1 MPPAGRQ
8 VRRVPFRG
16 LHPGQRGPR
25 QRDRG
30 IQERHAEDRPAQARM
45 TGAGMKAMRLLS
57 RLFGKQRPSARS
69 SEMEDK
75 LDTPQEKTPPVPA
88 ELPLLPLK
96 DTVVYPLTV
105 YPLVIGKE
113 KSIKLINE
121 VTVGDKILALT
132 AQRKVEIEV
141 SELKDINVVG
151 TMARILQ
158 MVKVPDGT
166 LRVLVQGIERISI
179 AEFVQTEPYIRAKV
193 KALPDTTE
201 KSVELE
207 ALMRGVS
214 EVFQKM
220 VSLTPNM
227 PEELSAAALNIED
240 PRQLAY
246 LVATNVRLD
255 LAQRQEILEI
265 DPVPEKMK
273 KLMVH
278 LNREIEVLELG
289 RKIQGQARDQMQK
302 AEREYILRQQ
312 LSAIRKELGEEAEDG
327 SEVKSL
333 RDKIEEAK
341 LPPEA
346 EKEAKRELSRMEKL
360 NQTSPEYSVIRTYLE
375 WMTGLPWNTLSSTP
389 IDINKAKETLDEDHY
404 DLEKVK
410 NRILEY
416 LSVKKLGEERGAQEG
431 IKVREPILCFAGP
444 PGVGKTSLG
453 QSVARA
459 LDRKFMRLSL
469 GGLHDEAEIRG
480 HRRTYIGAMPG
491 RLIQVLKRVETRDPV
506 IMLDEVDKIGADW
519 RGDPSSALL
528 EVLDPEQNKDF
539 RDNYLDVPFD
549 LSKVMFITT
558 ANQLETIPA
567 PLLDRM
573 EVLQLPGYTE
583 HEKLNIAKKYLVPKE
598 VKANALRAEEIV
610 IDDDAIRGIIKDYTR
625 EAGVRNLEREIAHVC
640 RKAAKS
646 IAEGKPAPITVAEK
660 DLHDFLGKP
669 RFFDETSVMIDR
681 PGVVT
686 GLAWTPTGGDI
697 LFVEATRMPGNKQ
710 LTLTGQLGDVMKESA
725 QAALSYVRS
734 QAETFGINKDFF
746 EKTDIHIH
754 VPAGAIPK
762 DGPSAGVTMTT
773 AIVSMLTGKLAKH
786 DLAMTGEI
794 TLRGKV
800 MPIGGVKEKVL
811 AAKRAGIK
819 TVILPEKNKNDLE
832 DVPADLR
839 KEMYFIFV
847 DTIDQVIKNA
857 LKENHDAGA

>member
-1 MPPAGRQ
+1 
-8 VRRVPFRG
+8 
-16 LHPGQRGPR
+16 
-25 QRDRG
+25 
-30 IQERHAEDRPAQARM
+30 
-45 TGAGMKAMRLLS
+45 
-57 RLFGKQRPSARS
+57 
-69 SEMEDK
+69 METVEV
-75 LDTPQEKTPPVPA
+75 DTNTEKIPPVPA

-113 KSIKLINE
+113 KSVKLIND
-121 VTVGDKILALT
+121 VTMGDKILGLT
-132 AQRKVEIEV
+132 AQKKVDIEV
-141 SELKDINVVG
+141 SGLKDIYSIG

-158 MVKVPDGT
+158 MVKIPDGT

-179 AEFVQTEPYIRAKV
+179 SEFSQTEPYIRAKV
-193 KALPDTTE
+193 RALPDNVE
-201 KSVELE
+201 KTVELE

-227 PEELSAAALNIED
+227 PEELSSAALNVED

-246 LVATNVRLD
+246 LVATNIRLD
-255 LAQRQEILEI
+255 LAQRQEILENVSVH
-265 DPVPEKMK
+265 D
-273 KLMVH
+273 KLAKIMQY
-278 LNREIEVLELG
+278 LNREVEVLELG

-302 AEREYILRQQ
+302 AEREYLLRQQ
-312 LSAIRKELGEEAEDG
+312 LSAIRKELGEETDEG
-327 SEVKSL
+327 SEIKNL
-333 RDKIEEAK
+333 REKIEQAK
-341 LPPEA
+341 LPAEA
-346 EKEAKRELSRMEKL
+346 EKEAKRELGRMEKL
-360 NQTSPEYSVIRTYLE
+360 SAASPEYSVIRTYLE
-375 WMTGLPWNTLSSTP
+375 WMTILPWNKTTATQ
-389 IDINKAKETLDEDHY
+389 IDIAKAKVTLDEDHY

-416 LSVKKLGEERGAQEG
+416 LSVKKLGEERGSQEG
-431 IKVREPILCFAGP
+431 IKTREPILCFVGP

-453 QSVARA
+453 QSIARA
-459 LDRKFMRLSL
+459 LGRKFMRQSL

-480 HRRTYIGAMPG
+480 HRRTYIGALPG
-491 RLIQVLKRVETRDPV
+491 RIIQALKRVETRDPV

-558 ANQLETIPA
+558 ANQLETIPP

-583 HEKLNIAKKYLVPKE
+583 HEKLKIAQKYLIPKE
-598 VKANALRAEEIV
+598 IRANALKPEEIV
-610 IDDDAIRGIIKDYTR
+610 IEEDALRGIIKEYTR
-625 EAGVRNLEREIAHVC
+625 EAGVRNLEREIANVC
-640 RKAAKS
+640 RKVAKY
-646 IAEGKPAPITVAEK
+646 IAEGKPSPMTVRAG
-660 DLHDFLGKP
+660 DLHEYLGNP
-669 RFFDETSVMIDR
+669 RFFAETAIMIDR

-697 LFVEATRMPGNKQ
+697 LFVEATKMPGNKQ

-734 QAETFGINKDFF
+734 QAEALGINKDFF

-754 VPAGAIPK
+754 EPAGAIPK
-762 DGPSAGVTMTT
+762 DRPSAGVTMTT

-786 DLAMTGEI
+786 DVAMTGEI

-832 DVPADLR
+832 DVPEDLR
-839 KEMYFIFV
+839 KEMNFIFV
-847 DTIDQVIKNA
+847 DTIDEVIKNA
-857 LKENHDAGA
+857 LKENSNAGA

>member
-1 MPPAGRQ
+1 MEIKEPDQ
-8 VRRVPFRG
+8 
-16 LHPGQRGPR
+16 
-25 QRDRG
+25 
-30 IQERHAEDRPAQARM
+30 I
-45 TGAGMKAMRLLS
+45 KA
-57 RLFGKQRPSARS
+57 
-69 SEMEDK
+69 
-75 LDTPQEKTPPVPA
+75 TPIPDV
-88 ELPLLPLK
+88 LPLLPLK
-96 DTVVYPLTV
+96 DTIVYPLTV

-113 KSIKLINE
+113 KSIKLIND
-121 VTVGDKILALT
+121 VTVGDKILGLT
-132 AQRKVEIEV
+132 AQKKVDIEV
-141 SELKDINVVG
+141 TGMTDIYTIG

-179 AEFVQTEPYIRAKV
+179 VDLSQTAPYLRARI
-193 KALPDTTE
+193 KALPDMIE
-201 KSVELE
+201 KTVELE

-214 EVFQKM
+214 EIFQKM

-227 PEELSAAALNIED
+227 PEELSGAALNIED

-246 LVATNVRLD
+246 LIATNIRLE
-255 LAQRQEILEI
+255 LPQRQEILETESGH
-265 DPVPEKMK
+265 EKFV
-273 KLMVH
+273 KLMQY
-278 LNREIEVLELG
+278 LTREVEVLELG
-289 RKIQGQARDQMQK
+289 RKIQGQAKDQMQK
-302 AEREYILRQQ
+302 AEREYVLRQQ
-312 LSAIRKELGEEAEDG
+312 LSAIRKELGEESDDG
-327 SEVKSL
+327 SEMKNL
-333 RDKIEEAK
+333 REKIEQAK

-346 EKEAKRELSRMEKL
+346 EKETGRELGRMEKL
-360 NQTSPEYSVIRTYLE
+360 SPASPEYSVIRTYLE
-375 WMTGLPWNTLSSTP
+375 WMTSLPWNKTSATA
-389 IDINKAKETLDEDHY
+389 IDITRARITLDEDHY
-404 DLEKVK
+404 DLDKVK

-416 LSVKKLGEERGAQEG
+416 LSVKKLGEDRSADES
-431 IKVREPILCFAGP
+431 IKTREPILCFVGP

-453 QSVARA
+453 QSIARA
-459 LDRKFMRLSL
+459 LGRKFMRQSF

-491 RLIQVLKRVETRDPV
+491 RIIQALKRVETRDPV
-506 IMLDEVDKIGADW
+506 IMLDEVDKIGSDW

-558 ANQLETIPA
+558 ANQLETIPP

-573 EVLQLPGYTE
+573 EVLPLPGYTE
-583 HEKLNIAKKYLVPKE
+583 HEKMIIAQKYLIPKE
-598 VKANALRAEEIV
+598 VQANALRIDEIL
-610 IDDDAIRGIIKDYTR
+610 IPDDTLRGIIKDYTR
-625 EAGVRNLEREIAHVC
+625 EAGVRNLEREIANLC
-640 RKAAKS
+640 RKVAMAV
-646 IAEGKPAPITVAEK
+646 AEKKPTPITVKAEELY
-660 DLHDFLGKP
+660 DYLGKP
-669 RFFDETSVMIDR
+669 KFFAETAVMIDR

-697 LFVEATRMPGNKQ
+697 LFVEASQMPGNKQ

-734 QAETFGINKDFF
+734 QAESFGINKDFF
-746 EKTDIHIH
+746 EKSDIHIH

-773 AIVSMLTGKLAKH
+773 AIVSMLTGRLVKH

-819 TVILPEKNKNDLE
+819 TVILPRQNKNDID
-832 DVPADLR
+832 DVAEDLR
-839 KEMYFIFV
+839 KEMEFIFV
-847 DTIDQVIKNA
+847 DTIDEVIRNA
-857 LKENHDAGA
+857 LKEKV

>member
-1 MPPAGRQ
+1 MENKEP
-8 VRRVPFRG
+8 
-16 LHPGQRGPR
+16 
-25 QRDRG
+25 
-30 IQERHAEDRPAQARM
+30 EKE
-45 TGAGMKAMRLLS
+45 KA
-57 RLFGKQRPSARS
+57 
-69 SEMEDK
+69 
-75 LDTPQEKTPPVPA
+75 PPVPN

-113 KSIKLINE
+113 KSIKLIND
-121 VTVGDKILALT
+121 VTVGDKILGLT
-132 AQRKVEIEV
+132 AQKKVDIEV
-141 SELKDINVVG
+141 TGITDIYTVG

-166 LRVLVQGIERISI
+166 LRLLVQGIERISI
-179 AEFVQTEPYIRAKV
+179 VDLSQNEPYLKARV
-193 KALPDTTE
+193 KALPDRIE
-201 KSVELE
+201 KSVQLD
-207 ALMRGVS
+207 ALMRGLS
-214 EVFQKM
+214 ELFQKM

-240 PRQLAY
+240 PLQLAY
-246 LVATNVRLD
+246 LIATNIRLD
-255 LAQRQEILEI
+255 LVQRQEILET
-265 DPVPEKMK
+265 DVVYDKLN
-273 KLMVH
+273 KLMQF
-278 LNREIEVLELG
+278 LNREVEVLELG
-289 RKIQGQARDQMQK
+289 RKIQGQAKDQMQK
-302 AEREYILRQQ
+302 AEREYLLRQQ
-312 LSAIRKELGEEAEDG
+312 LSAIRKELGEESDDGAEI
-327 SEVKSL
+327 KIL
-333 RDKIEEAK
+333 REKIEQAK
-341 LPPEA
+341 MPPEA
-346 EKEAKRELSRMEKL
+346 EKEVKRELSRMEKL
-360 NQTSPEYSVIRTYLE
+360 SGSSPEYSVIRTYLE
-375 WMTGLPWNTLSSTP
+375 WMTNLPWNKTSATA
-389 IDINKAKETLDEDHY
+389 IDIAKAKATLDEDHY
-404 DLEKVK
+404 GLEKVK

-416 LSVKKLGEERGAQEG
+416 LSVKKLGEERGAEEG
-431 IKVREPILCFAGP
+431 IKTREPILCFVGP

-453 QSVARA
+453 QSIARA
-459 LDRKFMRLSL
+459 LGRKFMRQSF

-491 RLIQVLKRVETRDPV
+491 RIIQALKRVETRDPV
-506 IMLDEVDKIGADW
+506 IMLDEVDKIGSDW

-558 ANQLETIPA
+558 ANQLETIPP

-583 HEKLNIAKKYLVPKE
+583 HEKLNIAQKYLIPKE
-598 VKANALRAEEIV
+598 IKANALRSEEIV
-610 IDDDAIRGIIKDYTR
+610 IQEDTLRAIIKDYTR
-625 EAGVRNLEREIAHVC
+625 EAGVRNLEREIANVC
-640 RKAAKS
+640 RKVAKAV
-646 IAEGKPAPITVAEK
+646 AEGKPTPLTVTAEE
-660 DLHDFLGKP
+660 LHDYLGRPK
-669 RFFDETSVMIDR
+669 FFAETSIMIDR

-697 LFVEATRMPGNKQ
+697 LFVEATQMPGNKQ

-734 QAETFGINKDFF
+734 QAESFGINKDFF

-773 AIVSMLTGKLAKH
+773 AIVSMLTGKLVKH

-832 DVPADLR
+832 DVPEDLR
-839 KEMYFIFV
+839 KEMKFIFA

-857 LKENHDAGA
+857 LRD

>member
-1 MPPAGRQ
+1 MKIHDILAKFIKKEGRSKSMETS
-8 VRRVPFRG
+8 
-16 LHPGQRGPR
+16 
-25 QRDRG
+25 
-30 IQERHAEDRPAQARM
+30 QENS
-45 TGAGMKAMRLLS
+45 L
-57 RLFGKQRPSARS
+57 
-69 SEMEDK
+69 
-75 LDTPQEKTPPVPA
+75 EKTPSVPA

-113 KSIKLINE
+113 KSIKLIND
-121 VTVGDKILALT
+121 VTVGDKILGLT
-132 AQRKVEIEV
+132 AQKKVDIEV
-141 SELKDINVVG
+141 AGLTDIYTTG

-158 MVKVPDGT
+158 MIKVPDGT
-166 LRVLVQGIERISI
+166 LRVLVQGIERITI
-179 AEFVQTEPYIRAKV
+179 TEFTQTEPYIKASV
-193 KALPDTTE
+193 KPLPD
-201 KSVELE
+201 KSQPSVELE
-207 ALMRGVS
+207 ALMRGAQ
-214 EVFQKM
+214 ELFQKL
-220 VSLTPNM
+220 VTLTPNM
-227 PEELSAAALNIED
+227 PEELSSAAINIED

-246 LVATNVRLD
+246 LVATNIRLD
-255 LAQRQEILEI
+255 LPQREEILETDLVI
-265 DPVPEKMK
+265 DKLT
-273 KLMVH
+273 KLMQY
-278 LNREIEVLELG
+278 LNREVEVLELG

-302 AEREYILRQQ
+302 AEREYLLRQQ
-312 LSAIRKELGEEAEDG
+312 LSAIRKELGEETDEG
-327 SEVKSL
+327 SEIKNL
-333 RDKIEEAK
+333 REKIEEAK

-346 EKEAKRELSRMEKL
+346 EKEAKRELGRMEKL
-360 NQTSPEYSVIRTYLE
+360 SGSSPEYSVIRTYLE
-375 WMTGLPWNTLSSTP
+375 WMTSLPWNKTTATA
-389 IDINKAKETLDEDHY
+389 IDIAKAKATLDEDHY

-416 LSVKKLGEERGAQEG
+416 LSVKKLGEERGQQEG
-431 IKVREPILCFAGP
+431 IKTREPILCFVGP

-453 QSVARA
+453 QSIARA
-459 LDRKFMRLSL
+459 LGRKFMRQSL

-491 RLIQVLKRVETRDPV
+491 RIIQALKRVETRDPV

-558 ANQLETIPA
+558 ANQLETIPP

-573 EVLQLPGYTE
+573 EVLHLPGYTE
-583 HEKLNIAKKYLVPKE
+583 HEKLRIAQKYLIPKE
-598 VKANALRAEEIV
+598 IKANALKPEEIV
-610 IDDDAIRGIIKDYTR
+610 IEEDALRGIIKEYTR
-625 EAGVRNLEREIAHVC
+625 EAGVRNLEREIANVC
-640 RKAAKS
+640 RKVAKA
-646 IAEGKPAPITVAEK
+646 IAEGKPTPITVKAG
-660 DLHDFLGKP
+660 DLHDYLGNPK
-669 RFFDETSVMIDR
+669 FFAETAIMIDR

-697 LFVEATRMPGNKQ
+697 LFVEATQMPGNKQ

-734 QAETFGINKDFF
+734 QAEAFGINKDFF

-773 AIVSMLTGKLAKH
+773 ALVSMLTGKPAKH
-786 DLAMTGEI
+786 DVAMTGEI

-819 TVILPEKNKNDLE
+819 TVILPEKNKNDLD
-832 DVPADLR
+832 DVPEDLR
-839 KEMYFIFV
+839 KEMQFIFV
-847 DTIDQVIKNA
+847 DTIDEVIKNA
-857 LKENHDAGA
+857 LDSKGK

>member
-1 MPPAGRQ
+1 
-8 VRRVPFRG
+8 
-16 LHPGQRGPR
+16 
-25 QRDRG
+25 
-30 IQERHAEDRPAQARM
+30 
-45 TGAGMKAMRLLS
+45 
-57 RLFGKQRPSARS
+57 
-69 SEMEDK
+69 MEIVEPEK
-75 LDTPQEKTPPVPA
+75 EKTTPVPD

-96 DTVVYPLTV
+96 DTIVYPLTV

-113 KSIKLINE
+113 KSIRLINE
-121 VTVGDKILALT
+121 VTAGDKILALT
-132 AQRKVEIEV
+132 AQKKVDIEV
-141 SELKDINVVG
+141 AGIADIYSVG

-179 AEFVQTEPYIRAKV
+179 AELSQTEPYFKARI
-193 KALPDTTE
+193 KALQEKAE

-227 PEELSAAALNIED
+227 PEELSGAVLNIED

-246 LVATNVRLD
+246 LIATNIRLE
-255 LAQRQEILEI
+255 LVQRQEILEI
-265 DPVPEKMK
+265 ESVQDKLT
-273 KLMVH
+273 KLMQY
-278 LNREIEVLELG
+278 LNREVEVLELG
-289 RKIQGQARDQMQK
+289 RKIQGQAKDQMQK
-302 AEREYILRQQ
+302 AEREYLLRQQ
-312 LSAIRKELGEEAEDG
+312 LAAIRKELGEEGDDGAEM
-327 SEVKSL
+327 KNL
-333 RDKIEEAK
+333 REKIEQAK

-346 EKEAKRELSRMEKL
+346 DKEAKRELGRMEKL
-360 NQTSPEYSVIRTYLE
+360 SPASPEYSVIRTYLE
-375 WMTGLPWNTLSSTP
+375 WMTSLPWNKTSATA
-389 IDINKAKETLDEDHY
+389 IDIAKAKVTLDEDHY
-404 DLEKVK
+404 DLEKIK

-416 LSVKKLGEERGAQEG
+416 LSVKKLGEERSADEG
-431 IKVREPILCFAGP
+431 IRTREPILCLVGP

-453 QSVARA
+453 QSIARA
-459 LDRKFMRLSL
+459 LGRKFMRQSL
-469 GGLHDEAEIRG
+469 GGLHDESEIRG

-491 RLIQVLKRVETRDPV
+491 RIIQALKRVETRDPV
-506 IMLDEVDKIGADW
+506 IMLDEVDKIGSDW

-558 ANQLETIPA
+558 ANQLETIPP

-583 HEKLNIAKKYLVPKE
+583 HEKMNIAQKYLIPKE
-598 VKANALRAEEIV
+598 IKANALRPEEIE
-610 IDDDAIRGIIKDYTR
+610 IQDIALRAIIKDYTR
-625 EAGVRNLEREIAHVC
+625 EAGVRNLEREIANVC
-640 RKAAKS
+640 RKVAK
-646 IAEGKPAPITVAEK
+646 AVAEK
-660 DLHDFLGKP
+660 KPTPVTIKAEELHDYLGRPK
-669 RFFDETSVMIDR
+669 FFAETSIMIDR

-686 GLAWTPTGGDI
+686 GLAWTPSGGDI
-697 LFVEATRMPGNKQ
+697 LFVEASRMPGSKQ

-734 QAETFGINKDFF
+734 QAESFGINKDFF
-746 EKTDIHIH
+746 EKSDIHIH

-773 AIVSMLTGKLAKH
+773 AIVSMLTGRLVKN

-819 TVILPEKNKNDLE
+819 TVILPQQNKHDIE
-832 DVPADLR
+832 DVPEDLR
-839 KEMYFIFV
+839 KEMEFIFV
-847 DTIDQVIKNA
+847 DTIDQVIENA
-857 LKENHDAGA
+857 LKEKK

>member
-1 MPPAGRQ
+1 MN
-8 VRRVPFRG
+8 
-16 LHPGQRGPR
+16 
-25 QRDRG
+25 
-30 IQERHAEDRPAQARM
+30 
-45 TGAGMKAMRLLS
+45 
-57 RLFGKQRPSARS
+57 LFGKKTRS
-69 SEMEDK
+69 KPMEIIE
-75 LDTPQEKTPPVPA
+75 PEKEKNTPVPD

-96 DTVVYPLTV
+96 DTIVYPLTV

-121 VTVGDKILALT
+121 VTVGDKILGLT
-132 AQRKVEIEV
+132 AQKKVEVEV
-141 SELKDINVVG
+141 SGIADIYSVG

-179 AEFVQTEPYIRAKV
+179 TELSQTEPYL
-193 KALPDTTE
+193 KARIKAFPDKAE

-227 PEELSAAALNIED
+227 PEELSGAVLNIED

-246 LVATNVRLD
+246 LIATNIRLE
-255 LAQRQEILEI
+255 LSQRQEILESESVR
-265 DPVPEKMK
+265 DKLT
-273 KLMVH
+273 KLMQH
-278 LNREIEVLELG
+278 LNREVEVLELG
-289 RKIQGQARDQMQK
+289 RKIQGQAKDQMQK
-302 AEREYILRQQ
+302 AEREYLLRQQ
-312 LSAIRKELGEEAEDG
+312 LSAIRKELGEEGDDGAEM
-327 SEVKSL
+327 KNL
-333 RDKIEEAK
+333 RDKIEQAK

-346 EKEAKRELSRMEKL
+346 EKEAKRELGRMEKISSA
-360 NQTSPEYSVIRTYLE
+360 SPEYSVIRTYLE
-375 WMTGLPWNTLSSTP
+375 WMTSLPWNKTSATA
-389 IDINKAKETLDEDHY
+389 IDIARAKVTLDEDHY

-416 LSVKKLGEERGAQEG
+416 LSVKKLGEERSADEG
-431 IKVREPILCFAGP
+431 IKTREPILCFVGP

-453 QSVARA
+453 QSIARA
-459 LDRKFMRLSL
+459 LGRKFMRQSF

-491 RLIQVLKRVETRDPV
+491 RIIQALKRVETRDPV
-506 IMLDEVDKIGADW
+506 IMLDEVDKIGSDW

-558 ANQLETIPA
+558 ANQLETIPP

-583 HEKLNIAKKYLVPKE
+583 HEKLNIAQKYLIPKE
-598 VKANALRAEEIV
+598 IKANALKSEEIV
-610 IDDDAIRGIIKDYTR
+610 IPEDALRGIIKDYTR
-625 EAGVRNLEREIAHVC
+625 EAGVRNLEREIANVC
-640 RKAAKS
+640 RKVAKAV
-646 IAEGKPAPITVAEK
+646 AEGKSTPITVNAGDLNEYLGRPKFFAE
-660 DLHDFLGKP
+660 
-669 RFFDETSVMIDR
+669 TAVMIDR

-697 LFVEATRMPGNKQ
+697 LFVEASQMPGNKQ

-734 QAETFGINKDFF
+734 QAESFGIKKDFF
-746 EKTDIHIH
+746 EKSDIHIH

-773 AIVSMLTGKLAKH
+773 AIVSMLTGRLVKH

-819 TVILPEKNKNDLE
+819 TVILPLQNKHDIE
-832 DVPADLR
+832 DVPEELR
-839 KEMYFIFV
+839 KEMEFIFV
-847 DTIDQVIKNA
+847 DTIDQVIQNA
-857 LKENHDAGA
+857 LKGENPKAEAPKAG

>member
-1 MPPAGRQ
+1 MDLPKETTEEK
-8 VRRVPFRG
+8 
-16 LHPGQRGPR
+16 
-25 QRDRG
+25 
-30 IQERHAEDRPAQARM
+30 I
-45 TGAGMKAMRLLS
+45 
-57 RLFGKQRPSARS
+57 PS
-69 SEMEDK
+69 
-75 LDTPQEKTPPVPA
+75 VPA

-113 KSIKLINE
+113 KSIKLVND
-121 VTVGDKILALT
+121 VTMGDKILALT
-132 AQRKVEIEV
+132 AQKKVDIEV
-141 SELKDINVVG
+141 SGTGDIYSVG

-158 MVKVPDGT
+158 MIKVPDGT
-166 LRVLVQGIERISI
+166 LRVLVQGIERIKI
-179 AEFVQTEPYIRAKV
+179 AEFLQTDPYI
-193 KALPDTTE
+193 KARVASFPE
-201 KSVELE
+201 KSGKSVELE
-207 ALMRGVS
+207 ALMRGIS
-214 EVFQKM
+214 ELFQKM

-227 PEELSAAALNIED
+227 PEELSSAVVNIDD

-246 LVATNVRLD
+246 LIATNIRID
-255 LAQRQEILEI
+255 LLQRQEILES
-265 DPVPEKMK
+265 DSVFDKLN
-273 KLMVH
+273 KLMQY
-278 LNREIEVLELG
+278 LNREVEVLELG

-302 AEREYILRQQ
+302 AEREYLLRQQ
-312 LSAIRKELGEEAEDG
+312 LSAIRKELGEEADEG
-327 SEVKSL
+327 SEIKNL
-333 RDKIEEAK
+333 REKIDQAT

-346 EKEAKRELSRMEKL
+346 DKEAKRELGRLEKL
-360 NQTSPEYSVIRTYLE
+360 SASSPEYSVIRTYLE
-375 WMTGLPWNTLSSTP
+375 WMTSLPWNKTSATA
-389 IDINKAKETLDEDHY
+389 IDIAKARVTLDEDHY

-416 LSVKKLGEERGAQEG
+416 LSVKKLGEDRGPQDG
-431 IKVREPILCFAGP
+431 IKTREPILCFVGP

-453 QSVARA
+453 QSIARA
-459 LDRKFMRLSL
+459 LGRKFMRQSF

-491 RLIQVLKRVETRDPV
+491 RIIQVLKRVETRDPV
-506 IMLDEVDKIGADW
+506 IMLDEVDKIGSDW

-558 ANQLETIPA
+558 ANQLETIPP

-573 EVLQLPGYTE
+573 ELLTLPGYTE
-583 HEKLNIAKKYLVPKE
+583 HEKLNIAQKYLIPKE
-598 VKANALRAEEIV
+598 IKANALKLEEIV
-610 IDDDAIRGIIKDYTR
+610 FQEGALRGIIKDYTR
-625 EAGVRNLEREIAHVC
+625 EAGVRNLEREIANVC
-640 RKAAKS
+640 RKVAMA
-646 IAEGKPAPITVAEK
+646 IAEGKPTPITITADE
-660 DLHDFLGKP
+660 LHDYLGKP
-669 RFFDETSVMIDR
+669 RYFAETAIMIDR

-697 LFVEATRMPGNKQ
+697 LFVEATQMPGNKQ

-734 QAETFGINKDFF
+734 QTETFGIKRDFF

-773 AIVSMLTGKLAKH
+773 AIVSMLTGRLAKH

-832 DVPADLR
+832 DVPEDLR
-839 KEMYFIFV
+839 KEMNFIFV
-847 DTIDQVIKNA
+847 DTIDQVINNA
-857 LKENHDAGA
+857 LI

>member
-1 MPPAGRQ
+1 MEK
-8 VRRVPFRG
+8 VEI
-16 LHPGQRGPR
+16 
-25 QRDRG
+25 DDKEK
-30 IQERHAEDRPAQARM
+30 I
-45 TGAGMKAMRLLS
+45 
-57 RLFGKQRPSARS
+57 PS
-69 SEMEDK
+69 
-75 LDTPQEKTPPVPA
+75 VPA

-96 DTVVYPLTV
+96 DTIVYPLTV

-113 KSIKLINE
+113 KSIKLIND
-121 VTVGDKILALT
+121 VTVGDKILGLT
-132 AQRKVEIEV
+132 AQKKADTEV
-141 SELKDINVVG
+141 SGISDIYSVG

-166 LRVLVQGIERISI
+166 LRVLVQGIERIKI
-179 AEFVQTEPYIRAKV
+179 AEFVQTDPFFRAKV
-193 KALPDTTE
+193 NSSPEKTE

-214 EVFQKM
+214 EIFQKM
-220 VSLTPNM
+220 VTLAPNM
-227 PEELSAAALNIED
+227 PEELSAAAINIED

-246 LVATNVRLD
+246 LIATNIRLD
-255 LAQRQEILEI
+255 LPQRQEILET
-265 DPVPEKMK
+265 DSVYEKLN
-273 KLMVH
+273 KLMQY
-278 LNREIEVLELG
+278 LNREVEVLELG

-302 AEREYILRQQ
+302 AEREYLLRQQ
-312 LSAIRKELGEEAEDG
+312 LSAIRKELGEETDEG
-327 SEVKSL
+327 SEIKIM
-333 RDKIEEAK
+333 REKIEEAK

-346 EKEAKRELSRMEKL
+346 EKEAKRELGRMEKL
-360 NQTSPEYSVIRTYLE
+360 SAASPEYSVIRSYLE
-375 WMTGLPWNTLSSTP
+375 WMTNLPWNKTSATA
-389 IDINKAKETLDEDHY
+389 IDIVKAKATLDEDHY

-410 NRILEY
+410 DRILEY
-416 LSVKKLGEERGAQEG
+416 LSVKKLGDERGTQQQEG
-431 IKVREPILCFAGP
+431 TKMREPILCFVGP

-453 QSVARA
+453 QSIARA
-459 LDRKFMRLSL
+459 LGRKFMRQSL

-491 RLIQVLKRVETRDPV
+491 RIIQALKRVETKDPV
-506 IMLDEVDKIGADW
+506 IMLDEVDKVGADW

-558 ANQLETIPA
+558 ANQLDTIPA

-573 EVLQLPGYTE
+573 EVLHLPGYTE

-598 VKANALRAEEIV
+598 IKANALKPEEIV
-610 IDDDAIRGIIKDYTR
+610 IEDQTIAAIIKDFTR
-625 EAGVRNLEREIAHVC
+625 EAGVRNLEREIANVC
-640 RKAAKS
+640 RKTAKAV
-646 IAEGKPAPITVAEK
+646 AEGKPTPITVKAG
-660 DLHDFLGKP
+660 DLHDYLGNPKY
-669 RFFDETSVMIDR
+669 FAETAVMIDR

-697 LFVEATRMPGNKQ
+697 LFIEATMMPGTKQ

-734 QAETFGINKDFF
+734 QTEAFGINKDFF

-773 AIVSMLTGKLAKH
+773 AIVSMLTGRLAKH

-819 TVILPEKNKNDLE
+819 TIILPEKNKNDLD
-832 DVPADLR
+832 DVPEDLR
-839 KEMYFIFV
+839 KEMEFIFV
-847 DTIDQVIKNA
+847 DTIDQVIKAA
-857 LKENHDAGA
+857 LKEK

>member
-1 MPPAGRQ
+1 MEIIEPDREKITT
-8 VRRVPFRG
+8 VP
-16 LHPGQRGPR
+16 
-25 QRDRG
+25 D
-30 IQERHAEDRPAQARM
+30 
-45 TGAGMKAMRLLS
+45 
-57 RLFGKQRPSARS
+57 
-69 SEMEDK
+69 
-75 LDTPQEKTPPVPA
+75 

-113 KSIKLINE
+113 KSIRLIND
-121 VTVGDKILALT
+121 VTVGDKIIGLT
-132 AQRKVEIEV
+132 AQRKADIEV
-141 SELKDINVVG
+141 SGIADIYTIG

-166 LRVLVQGIERISI
+166 LRVLVQGIERITI
-179 AEFVQTEPYIRAKV
+179 AGLSQTEPYLKARIRAF
-193 KALPDTTE
+193 PDKTE

-220 VSLTPNM
+220 ISLMPNM
-227 PEELSAAALNIED
+227 PEELSGAALNIED

-246 LVATNVRLD
+246 LIATNIRLE
-255 LAQRQEILEI
+255 LPQRQEILETGS
-265 DPVPEKMK
+265 VPDKLT
-273 KLMVH
+273 KLMQY
-278 LNREIEVLELG
+278 LNREVEVLELG
-289 RKIQGQARDQMQK
+289 RKIQGQAKDQMQK
-302 AEREYILRQQ
+302 AEREYLLRQQ
-312 LSAIRKELGEEAEDG
+312 LSAIRKELGEEADDG
-327 SEVKSL
+327 AEIKNL
-333 RDKIEEAK
+333 REKIEQAK

-346 EKEAKRELSRMEKL
+346 EKEAKRELGRMEKISSA
-360 NQTSPEYSVIRTYLE
+360 SPEYSVIRTYLE
-375 WMTGLPWNTLSSTP
+375 WMTNLPWNKTSATA
-389 IDINKAKETLDEDHY
+389 IDIAKAKVTLDEDHY

-416 LSVKKLGEERGAQEG
+416 LSVKKLGEERSADEG
-431 IKVREPILCFAGP
+431 IKIREPILCFVGP

-453 QSVARA
+453 QSIARA
-459 LDRKFMRLSL
+459 LGRKFMRQSF
-469 GGLHDEAEIRG
+469 GGMHDEAEIRG

-491 RLIQVLKRVETRDPV
+491 RIIQALKRVETRDPV
-506 IMLDEVDKIGADW
+506 IMLDEVDKIGSDW

-558 ANQLETIPA
+558 ANQLETIPP

-573 EVLQLPGYTE
+573 EVLTLPGYTE
-583 HEKLNIAKKYLVPKE
+583 HEKINIAQKYLIPKE
-598 VKANALRAEEIV
+598 IKANALRADEIV
-610 IDDDAIRGIIKDYTR
+610 IPEAALRGIIKDYTR
-625 EAGVRNLEREIAHVC
+625 EAGVRNLEREIANIC
-640 RKAAKS
+640 RKV
-646 IAEGKPAPITVAEK
+646 AEAVAEKKTTPITVKPEELRDYLGRPKFFAE
-660 DLHDFLGKP
+660 
-669 RFFDETSVMIDR
+669 TAIMIDR

-697 LFVEATRMPGNKQ
+697 LFVEASQMLGNKQ
-710 LTLTGQLGDVMKESA
+710 LLLTGQLGDVMKESA

-734 QAETFGINKDFF
+734 QAESFGIKKDFF
-746 EKTDIHIH
+746 EKSDIHIH

-773 AIVSMLTGKLAKH
+773 AIVSMLTGRLVKN

-819 TVILPEKNKNDLE
+819 TVILPLQNKNDIE
-832 DVPADLR
+832 DVPEELR
-839 KEMYFIFV
+839 KEMEFIFV

-857 LKENHDAGA
+857 LTGDGSEPPKSK

>member
-1 MPPAGRQ
+1 MT
-8 VRRVPFRG
+8 
-16 LHPGQRGPR
+16 
-25 QRDRG
+25 D
-30 IQERHAEDRPAQARM
+30 AEI
-45 TGAGMKAMRLLS
+45 
-57 RLFGKQRPSARS
+57 
-69 SEMEDK
+69 
-75 LDTPQEKTPPVPA
+75 EKIPTVPA

-121 VTVGDKILALT
+121 VTAGDKTLGLT
-132 AQRKVEIEV
+132 AQRKVDVEV
-141 SELKDINVVG
+141 ATINDIYTIG

-158 MVKVPDGT
+158 MVKAPDGT
-166 LRVLVQGIERISI
+166 LRVLVQGLERISI
-179 AEFVQTEPYIRAKV
+179 GQFQQSEPYIKARI
-193 KALPDTTE
+193 KALPDRSE
-201 KSVELE
+201 KSVQLD

-214 EVFQKM
+214 ELFQKM
-220 VSLTPNM
+220 VGLMPNM
-227 PEELSAAALNIED
+227 PEELSAAAINIED

-246 LVATNVRLD
+246 LVATNIRMD
-255 LAQRQEILEI
+255 LPQRQDILETENVF
-265 DPVPEKMK
+265 DKLT
-273 KLMVH
+273 KLMQH
-278 LNREIEVLELG
+278 LNREVEVLELG

-302 AEREYILRQQ
+302 AEREYLLRQQ
-312 LSAIRKELGEEAEDG
+312 LSAIRKELGEESDEG
-327 SEVKSL
+327 SELKVL
-333 RDKIEEAK
+333 REKVEQAK

-346 EKEAKRELSRMEKL
+346 EKEAKREMSRMEKL
-360 NQTSPEYSVIRTYLE
+360 NSSSPEYSVIRTYLE
-375 WMTGLPWNTLSSTP
+375 WMTSLPWNKTSASP
-389 IDINKAKETLDEDHY
+389 IDIGKAKITLDADHY

-410 NRILEY
+410 DRILEY
-416 LSVKKLGEERGAQEG
+416 LAVKKLGQERGPQDG
-431 IKVREPILCFAGP
+431 GKMREPILCFVGP

-453 QSVARA
+453 QSIARA

-491 RLIQVLKRVETRDPV
+491 RILQVIKRVETKDPV
-506 IMLDEVDKIGADW
+506 IMLDEVDKVGADW

-539 RDNYLDVPFD
+539 RDNYIDVPFD
-549 LSKVMFITT
+549 LSQVMFITT
-558 ANQLETIPA
+558 ANQLDTIPP

-573 EVLQLPGYTE
+573 EVLHLPGYTE
-583 HEKLNIAKKYLVPKE
+583 HEKLHIAKKYLIPKE
-598 VKANALRAEEIV
+598 IQANALKSEEIV
-610 IDDDAIRGIIKDYTR
+610 LEDDAVRGIIKDYTR
-625 EAGVRNLEREIAHVC
+625 EAGVRNLEREIANVC
-640 RKAAKS
+640 RKVAKTV
-646 IAEGKPAPITVAEK
+646 AEGKPTPVTVKAG
-660 DLHDFLGKP
+660 DLHDFLGNPK
-669 RFFDETSVMIDR
+669 FFAETAVRIDR

-697 LFVEATRMPGNKQ
+697 LFIEATKMPGNKQ

-734 QAETFGINKDFF
+734 QAEQLGINKDFF

-773 AIVSMLTGKLAKH
+773 AIVSMLSGKVAKH
-786 DLAMTGEI
+786 DVAMTGEI

-819 TVILPEKNKNDLE
+819 TVILPEKNKNDLQ
-832 DVPADLR
+832 DVPEELR
-839 KEMYFIFV
+839 KEMTFIFA
-847 DTIDQVIKNA
+847 DNIDQVIAAA
-857 LKENHDAGA
+857 LDSKKS

>member
-1 MPPAGRQ
+1 M
-8 VRRVPFRG
+8 
-16 LHPGQRGPR
+16 
-25 QRDRG
+25 
-30 IQERHAEDRPAQARM
+30 EEM
-45 TGAGMKAMRLLS
+45 TA
-57 RLFGKQRPSARS
+57 P
-69 SEMEDK
+69 
-75 LDTPQEKTPPVPA
+75 DTEKIPPVPA

-96 DTVVYPLTV
+96 DTIVYPLTV

-121 VTVGDKILALT
+121 VTVGDKILGLT
-132 AQRKVEIEV
+132 AQKKPDIEV
-141 SELKDINVVG
+141 SGINDVYTVG

-158 MVKVPDGT
+158 MIKIPDGT
-166 LRVLVQGIERISI
+166 LRILVQGIERIRI
-179 AEFVQTEPYIRAKV
+179 TEFLRTEPYIRARV
-193 KALPDTTE
+193 GALPDKIE
-201 KSVELE
+201 KTVEIE
-207 ALMRGVS
+207 ALMRGLS
-214 EVFQKM
+214 EIFQKM

-227 PEELSAAALNIED
+227 PEELASAAINIED

-246 LVATNVRLD
+246 LVSTNIRLD

-265 DPVPEKMK
+265 DPVHDKLA
-273 KLMVH
+273 KLMQY
-278 LNREIEVLELG
+278 LNREVEVLELG

-302 AEREYILRQQ
+302 AEREYLLRQQ
-312 LSAIRKELGEEAEDG
+312 LSAIRKELGEEADEA
-327 SEVKSL
+327 SEIKSL
-333 RDKIEEAK
+333 REKIEQAK
-341 LPPEA
+341 MTPEA
-346 EKEAKRELSRMEKL
+346 EKEAKRELARMEKL
-360 NQTSPEYSVIRTYLE
+360 SASSPEYSVIRTYLE
-375 WMTGLPWNTLSSTP
+375 WMTSLPWNKTSASP
-389 IDINKAKETLDEDHY
+389 IDIAKARVILDEDHY

-410 NRILEY
+410 DRILEY
-416 LSVKKLGEERGAQEG
+416 LAVKKLGQERGAQEG
-431 IKVREPILCFAGP
+431 AKMREPILCFVGP

-453 QSVARA
+453 QSIARA
-459 LDRKFMRLSL
+459 LDRKFMRQSL

-491 RLIQVLKRVETRDPV
+491 RIIQVLKRVETKDPV
-506 IMLDEVDKIGADW
+506 VMLDEVDKVGADW

-549 LSKVMFITT
+549 LSQVMFITT
-558 ANQLETIPA
+558 ANQLDTVPP

-573 EVLQLPGYTE
+573 EVLHLPGYTE

-598 VKANALRAEEIV
+598 IKANALKAEEVV
-610 IDDDAIRGIIKDYTR
+610 IEDDALRSIIKDYTR
-625 EAGVRNLEREIAHVC
+625 EAGVRNLEREIANVC
-640 RKAAKS
+640 RKVAKAV
-646 IAEGKPAPITVAEK
+646 AEGKPTPVTVKAEY
-660 DLHDFLGKP
+660 LHDYLGNP
-669 RFFDETSVMIDR
+669 RFFAETAVRIDR

-697 LFVEATRMPGNKQ
+697 LFIEATMMPGNKQ

-734 QAETFGINKDFF
+734 QTEKFGINKDFF
-746 EKTDIHIH
+746 EKSDIHIH

-773 AIVSMLTGKLAKH
+773 ALVSLLTGRLAKH
-786 DLAMTGEI
+786 DVAMTGEI

-832 DVPADLR
+832 DVPEDLR
-839 KEMYFIFV
+839 KEMNFIFV
-847 DTIDQVIKNA
+847 DTIDQVIQAA
-857 LKENHDAGA
+857 LDGTKIIEEKKS

>member
-1 MPPAGRQ
+1 MDITQDNA
-8 VRRVPFRG
+8 
-16 LHPGQRGPR
+16 
-25 QRDRG
+25 
-30 IQERHAEDRPAQARM
+30 
-45 TGAGMKAMRLLS
+45 
-57 RLFGKQRPSARS
+57 
-69 SEMEDK
+69 
-75 LDTPQEKTPPVPA
+75 QEKVPSVPE

-113 KSIKLINE
+113 KSIKLIND
-121 VTVGDKILALT
+121 VTVGDKILGLT
-132 AQRKVEIEV
+132 AQKKVDIEV
-141 SELKDINVVG
+141 SGKSDIYTVG

-158 MVKVPDGT
+158 MIKVPDGT

-179 AEFVQTEPYIRAKV
+179 TEFTQTEPYIKARV
-193 KALPDTTE
+193 KSLPDKSV

-214 EVFQKM
+214 ELFQKM

-227 PEELSAAALNIED
+227 PEELTSAAVNIED

-246 LVATNVRLD
+246 LIATNIRLD
-255 LAQRQEILEI
+255 LPQRQEILET
-265 DPVPEKMK
+265 DLVFDKLT
-273 KLMVH
+273 KLMQS
-278 LNREIEVLELG
+278 LNREVEVLELG

-302 AEREYILRQQ
+302 AEREYLLRQQ
-312 LSAIRKELGEEAEDG
+312 LSAIRKELGEEADEG
-327 SEVKSL
+327 SEIKNL
-333 RDKIEEAK
+333 REKIDLAK

-346 EKEAKRELSRMEKL
+346 EKEAKRELGRMEKL
-360 NQTSPEYSVIRTYLE
+360 SASSPEYSVIRTYLE
-375 WMTGLPWNTLSSTP
+375 WMTSLPWNITTATA
-389 IDINKAKETLDEDHY
+389 IDISKAKTTLDEDHY

-410 NRILEY
+410 DRILEY
-416 LSVKKLGEERGAQEG
+416 LSVKKLGDERGPQDG
-431 IKVREPILCFAGP
+431 IRTREPILCFVGP

-453 QSVARA
+453 QSIARA
-459 LDRKFMRLSL
+459 QGRKFMRQSF

-491 RLIQVLKRVETRDPV
+491 RIIQAIKRVETRDPV
-506 IMLDEVDKIGADW
+506 IMLDEVDKIGSDW

-558 ANQLETIPA
+558 ANQLETIPP

-573 EVLQLPGYTE
+573 EVIHLPGYTE
-583 HEKLNIAKKYLVPKE
+583 HEKLNIAQKYLIPKE
-598 VKANALRAEEIV
+598 IKANALKLEEI
-610 IDDDAIRGIIKDYTR
+610 IIPEDTLRGIIKDYTR
-625 EAGVRNLEREIAHVC
+625 EAGVRNLEREIANVC
-640 RKAAKS
+640 RKVAKAV
-646 IAEGKPAPITVAEK
+646 AEGKPTPITVKAEE
-660 DLHDFLGKP
+660 LHDYLGKP
-669 RFFDETSVMIDR
+669 RFFAETAIMIDR

-697 LFVEATRMPGNKQ
+697 LFVEATQMPGNKQ
-710 LTLTGQLGDVMKESA
+710 LMLTGQLGDVMKESA

-734 QAETFGINKDFF
+734 QAEVFGITKDFF

-773 AIVSMLTGKLAKH
+773 AIVSMLTGKLVKH

-819 TVILPEKNKNDLE
+819 TIILPEKNKNDLE
-832 DVPADLR
+832 DVPEELR
-839 KEMYFIFV
+839 KEMEFVFV
-847 DTIDQVIKNA
+847 DTIDQVIKAA
-857 LKENHDAGA
+857 LDGNK

>member
-1 MPPAGRQ
+1 MK
-8 VRRVPFRG
+8 
-16 LHPGQRGPR
+16 
-25 QRDRG
+25 
-30 IQERHAEDRPAQARM
+30 IMQENE
-45 TGAGMKAMRLLS
+45 
-57 RLFGKQRPSARS
+57 
-69 SEMEDK
+69 
-75 LDTPQEKTPPVPA
+75 QEKTPSVPA

-113 KSIKLINE
+113 KSIKLVNE
-121 VTVGDKILALT
+121 VTVGDKIIALT
-132 AQRKVEIEV
+132 AQRKVDIEV
-141 SELKDINVVG
+141 AGMADIYPVG

-158 MVKVPDGT
+158 MIKVPDGT

-179 AEFVQTEPYIRAKV
+179 TGFTQTEPFIKAGV
-193 KALPDTTE
+193 KALPEKSE

-207 ALMRGVS
+207 AVMRGVS
-214 EVFQKM
+214 ELFQKM
-220 VSLTPNM
+220 VTLTPNM
-227 PEELSAAALNIED
+227 PEELSSAALNIED

-246 LVATNVRLD
+246 LIATNIRLD
-255 LAQRQEILEI
+255 LPQRQDILET
-265 DPVPEKMK
+265 DLVFDKLN
-273 KLMVH
+273 KLMQS
-278 LNREIEVLELG
+278 LNREVEVLELG

-302 AEREYILRQQ
+302 AEREYLLRQQ
-312 LSAIRKELGEEAEDG
+312 LSAIRKELGEESDEG
-327 SEVKSL
+327 SEIKIL
-333 RDKIEEAK
+333 REKIEEAK

-346 EKEAKRELSRMEKL
+346 EKEAKRELGRMEKL
-360 NQTSPEYSVIRTYLE
+360 SAASPEYSVIRTYLE
-375 WMTGLPWNTLSSTP
+375 WMTILPWNKTTATV
-389 IDINKAKETLDEDHY
+389 IDISKAKITLDEDHY

-416 LSVKKLGEERGAQEG
+416 LSVKKLGEERGPLDG
-431 IKVREPILCFAGP
+431 VKMREPILCFVGP

-453 QSVARA
+453 QSIARA
-459 LDRKFMRLSL
+459 LGRKFMRQSL

-491 RLIQVLKRVETRDPV
+491 RIIQGLKRVETRDPV

-558 ANQLETIPA
+558 ANQLGTIPP

-573 EVLQLPGYTE
+573 EVLHLPGYTE
-583 HEKLNIAKKYLVPKE
+583 HEKLKIAQKYLIPKE
-598 VKANALRAEEIV
+598 IGANALKPEEIV
-610 IDDDAIRGIIKDYTR
+610 IEEEALRGIIKDYTR
-625 EAGVRNLEREIAHVC
+625 EAGVRNVEREIANVC
-640 RKAAKS
+640 RKVAKA
-646 IAEGKPAPITVAEK
+646 IAEGKPAPITVK
-660 DLHDFLGKP
+660 PDDLHDYLGNPK
-669 RFFDETSVMIDR
+669 FFAETAVMIDR

-697 LFVEATRMPGNKQ
+697 LFVEATQMPGNKQ

-734 QAETFGINKDFF
+734 QAETFGINRDFF
-746 EKTDIHIH
+746 DKTDIHIH

-773 AIVSMLTGKLAKH
+773 AIVSMLTGRLVKH

-811 AAKRAGIK
+811 AARRAGIK

-832 DVPADLR
+832 DVPEELR
-839 KEMYFIFV
+839 KEMEYIFV
-847 DTIDQVIKNA
+847 DTIDQVINAALDGGKN
-857 LKENHDAGA
+857 

>member
-1 MPPAGRQ
+1 
-8 VRRVPFRG
+8 
-16 LHPGQRGPR
+16 
-25 QRDRG
+25 
-30 IQERHAEDRPAQARM
+30 
-45 TGAGMKAMRLLS
+45 
-57 RLFGKQRPSARS
+57 
-69 SEMEDK
+69 METVEVDAN
-75 LDTPQEKTPPVPA
+75 TEKIPPVPA

-113 KSIKLINE
+113 KSVKLIND
-121 VTVGDKILALT
+121 VTMGDKILGLT
-132 AQRKVEIEV
+132 AQKKVDMEV
-141 SELKDINVVG
+141 SGLKDVFGIG

-158 MVKVPDGT
+158 MVKIPDGT

-179 AEFVQTEPYIRAKV
+179 SEFSQTEPYIRAKV
-193 KALPDTTE
+193 KALPDNVE
-201 KSVELE
+201 KTVALE
-207 ALMRGVS
+207 AIMRGVS

-227 PEELSAAALNIED
+227 PEELSSAALSVED

-246 LVATNVRLD
+246 LVATNIRLD
-255 LAQRQEILEI
+255 LTQRQEILENNSVY
-265 DPVPEKMK
+265 D
-273 KLMVH
+273 KLAKIMQS
-278 LNREIEVLELG
+278 LNREVEVLELG

-302 AEREYILRQQ
+302 AEREYLLRQQ
-312 LSAIRKELGEEAEDG
+312 LSAIRKELGEETDEG
-327 SEVKSL
+327 SEIKIL
-333 RDKIEEAK
+333 REKIEQAK
-341 LPPEA
+341 LPAEA
-346 EKEAKRELSRMEKL
+346 EKEAKRELGRMEKL
-360 NQTSPEYSVIRTYLE
+360 SAASPEYSVIRTYLE
-375 WMTGLPWNTLSSTP
+375 WMTILPWNNTTATE
-389 IDINKAKETLDEDHY
+389 IDIAKAKETLDEDHY

-416 LSVKKLGEERGAQEG
+416 LSVKKLGEERGTQEG
-431 IKVREPILCFAGP
+431 IKTREPILCFVGP

-453 QSVARA
+453 QSIARA
-459 LDRKFMRLSL
+459 LGRKFMRQSL

-480 HRRTYIGAMPG
+480 HRRTYIGALPG
-491 RLIQVLKRVETRDPV
+491 RVIQALKRVETRDPV

-558 ANQLETIPA
+558 ANQLETIPP

-573 EVLQLPGYTE
+573 EVLHLPGYTE
-583 HEKLNIAKKYLVPKE
+583 HEKLKIAQKYLIPKE
-598 VKANALRAEEIV
+598 IKANALKPEEIV
-610 IDDDAIRGIIKDYTR
+610 IEEDALKGIIKEYTR
-625 EAGVRNLEREIAHVC
+625 EAGVRNLEREIANVC
-640 RKAAKS
+640 RKVAKH
-646 IAEGKPAPITVAEK
+646 IAEGKPSPITIRAG
-660 DLHDFLGKP
+660 DLHEYLGNP
-669 RFFDETSVMIDR
+669 RFFAETAIMIDR

-697 LFVEATRMPGNKQ
+697 LFVEATKMPGNKQ

-734 QAETFGINKDFF
+734 QAEVLGINKDFF

-786 DLAMTGEI
+786 DVAMTGEI

-832 DVPADLR
+832 DVPEDLR
-839 KEMYFIFV
+839 KEMNFIFV
-847 DTIDQVIKNA
+847 DTIDDVIKNA
-857 LKENHDAGA
+857 LKENSNAGA

>member
-1 MPPAGRQ
+1 MDITQ
-8 VRRVPFRG
+8 NN
-16 LHPGQRGPR
+16 
-25 QRDRG
+25 
-30 IQERHAEDRPAQARM
+30 E
-45 TGAGMKAMRLLS
+45 
-57 RLFGKQRPSARS
+57 
-69 SEMEDK
+69 
-75 LDTPQEKTPPVPA
+75 QEKMPSVPE

-113 KSIKLINE
+113 KSIRLIND
-121 VTVGDKILALT
+121 VTVGDKILGLT
-132 AQRKVEIEV
+132 AQKKVDIEV
-141 SELKDINVVG
+141 SGKSDIYAVG

-158 MVKVPDGT
+158 MIKVPDGT

-179 AEFVQTEPYIRAKV
+179 TDFTQTEPYIKARV
-193 KALPDTTE
+193 KALPDKSV
-201 KSVELE
+201 KSVELD

-214 EVFQKM
+214 EMFQKM

-227 PEELSAAALNIED
+227 PEELSSAALNIED

-246 LVATNVRLD
+246 LVATNIRLD
-255 LAQRQEILEI
+255 LPQRQDILET
-265 DPVPEKMK
+265 DLVFDKLN
-273 KLMVH
+273 KLMQF
-278 LNREIEVLELG
+278 LNREVEVLELG

-302 AEREYILRQQ
+302 AEREYLLRQQ
-312 LSAIRKELGEEAEDG
+312 LSAIRKELGEEADEG
-327 SEVKSL
+327 SEIKNL
-333 RDKIEEAK
+333 REKIDQAK

-346 EKEAKRELSRMEKL
+346 EKEAKRELGRMEKL
-360 NQTSPEYSVIRTYLE
+360 SASSPEYSVIRTYLE
-375 WMTGLPWNTLSSTP
+375 WMTNLPWNIMTATA
-389 IDINKAKETLDEDHY
+389 IDIAKAKATLDEDHY

-410 NRILEY
+410 DRILEY
-416 LSVKKLGEERGAQEG
+416 LSVKKLGDERGPQEG
-431 IKVREPILCFAGP
+431 VKTREPILCFVGP

-453 QSVARA
+453 QSIARA
-459 LDRKFMRLSL
+459 QGRKFMRQSF

-491 RLIQVLKRVETRDPV
+491 RIIQAIKRVETRDPV

-558 ANQLETIPA
+558 ANQLETIPP

-573 EVLQLPGYTE
+573 EVIHLPGYTE
-583 HEKLNIAKKYLVPKE
+583 HEKLNIAQKYLIPKE
-598 VKANALRAEEIV
+598 VRANALKLEEIV
-610 IDDDAIRGIIKDYTR
+610 IPEDTLRGIIKDYTR
-625 EAGVRNLEREIAHVC
+625 EAGVRNLEREIANVC
-640 RKAAKS
+640 RKVAKAV
-646 IAEGKPAPITVAEK
+646 AEGKPTPITVKAEE
-660 DLHDFLGKP
+660 LHEYLGKP
-669 RFFDETSVMIDR
+669 RFFAETAIMIDR

-697 LFVEATRMPGNKQ
+697 LFVEATQMPGNKQ

-734 QAETFGINKDFF
+734 HAEALGINKDFF

-773 AIVSMLTGKLAKH
+773 AIVSMLTGRLAKH

-819 TVILPEKNKNDLE
+819 TVILPEKNKNDIE
-832 DVPADLR
+832 DVPEDLR
-839 KEMYFIFV
+839 KEMEFIFV

-857 LKENHDAGA
+857 LKDHGVSLLTTGEHARSQELKTESS

>member
-1 MPPAGRQ
+1 MEEEAMAESEETMPA
-8 VRRVPFRG
+8 
-16 LHPGQRGPR
+16 
-25 QRDRG
+25 
-30 IQERHAEDRPAQARM
+30 
-45 TGAGMKAMRLLS
+45 
-57 RLFGKQRPSARS
+57 
-69 SEMEDK
+69 
-75 LDTPQEKTPPVPA
+75 VPA

-96 DTVVYPLTV
+96 DTIVYPLTV

-113 KSIKLINE
+113 RSIKLIND
-121 VTVGDKILALT
+121 VTTGDRILALS
-132 AQRKVEIEV
+132 AQRRPDAEVMGLAEIFT
-141 SELKDINVVG
+141 VG

-158 MVKVPDGT
+158 MIKVPDGT

-179 AEFVQTEPYIRAKV
+179 HQFLQTDPYIRAKV
-193 KALPDTTE
+193 SAQPESFE
-201 KSVELE
+201 KTVQIE
-207 ALMRGVS
+207 ALMRGVA

-227 PEELSAAALNIED
+227 PEELSAAALNIDD

-246 LVATNVRLD
+246 LIATNVRLE
-255 LAQRQEILEI
+255 LAQRQEILEMN
-265 DPVPEKMK
+265 DASEK
-273 KLMVH
+273 
-278 LNREIEVLELG
+278 LNRLMQFMNREVEVLELG

-302 AEREYILRQQ
+302 AEREYLLRQQ
-312 LSAIRKELGEEAEDG
+312 LSAIRKELGEETDEG
-327 SEVKSL
+327 SEIKVL
-333 RDKIEEAK
+333 REKIEQARMT
-341 LPPEA
+341 PEA

-360 NQTSPEYSVIRTYLE
+360 SSASPEHSVIRTYLE
-375 WMTGLPWNTLSSTP
+375 WMTGLPWNKTTATA
-389 IDINKAKETLDEDHY
+389 IDIAKARSTLDTDHY

-410 NRILEY
+410 DRILEY
-416 LSVKKLGEERGAQEG
+416 LSIKKLGQERGAQG
-431 IKVREPILCFAGP
+431 GSKVREPILCFAGP

-453 QSVARA
+453 QSIARA
-459 LDRKFMRLSL
+459 LDRKFVRLSL

-491 RLIQVLKRVETRDPV
+491 RIIQVLKRVEAKDPV
-506 IMLDEVDKIGADW
+506 IMLDEVDKVGADW

-549 LSKVMFITT
+549 LSQVMFITT

-573 EVLQLPGYTE
+573 EVLKLPGYTE
-583 HEKLNIAKKYLVPKE
+583 FEKQNIAKKYLIPKE
-598 VKANALRAEEIV
+598 IKANALRDEEIV
-610 IDDDAIRGIIKDYTR
+610 IDDEALRGIIKDYTR
-625 EAGVRNLEREIAHVC
+625 EAGVRNLEREIANVC

-646 IAEGKPAPITVAEK
+646 VAEGKQTPVRITAEN
-660 DLHDFLGKP
+660 LHEFLGKP
-669 RFFDETSVMIDR
+669 RFFAETAGMIDR

-686 GLAWTPTGGDI
+686 GLAWTPVGGDI

-734 QAETFGINKDFF
+734 HAEELGIAKDFF
-746 EKTDIHIH
+746 EKSDIHIH

-773 AIVSMLTGKLAKH
+773 ALVSLLSDRIARH

-819 TVILPEKNKNDLE
+819 TIILPAKNKNDLE
-832 DVPADLR
+832 DVPEDLR
-839 KEMYFIFV
+839 KEIEFV
-847 DTIDQVIKNA
+847 FVETIGDVIKAA
-857 LKENHDAGA
+857 LADKQP

>member
-1 MPPAGRQ
+1 MDSANM
-8 VRRVPFRG
+8 
-16 LHPGQRGPR
+16 
-25 QRDRG
+25 
-30 IQERHAEDRPAQARM
+30 QEN
-45 TGAGMKAMRLLS
+45 
-57 RLFGKQRPSARS
+57 
-69 SEMEDK
+69 DK
-75 LDTPQEKTPPVPA
+75 EKIPPVPA
-88 ELPLLPLK
+88 MLPLLPLK

-113 KSIKLINE
+113 KSIRLIND
-121 VTVGDKILALT
+121 VTVGDKILGLT
-132 AQRKVEIEV
+132 AQRKTDIEV
-141 SELKDINVVG
+141 AGLGDIHPLG

-166 LRVLVQGIERISI
+166 LRVLVQGLERISI
-179 AEFVQTEPYIRAKV
+179 DELTQMEPYIKARV
-193 KALPDTTE
+193 KALPD
-201 KSVELE
+201 KSDKTVQLE
-207 ALMRGVS
+207 ALMRSVA
-214 EVFQKM
+214 ELFQKM

-227 PEELSAAALNIED
+227 PEELSSAAVSIED

-246 LVATNVRLD
+246 LIATNIKLD
-255 LAQRQEILEI
+255 LPQRQEILETELVY
-265 DPVPEKMK
+265 DKLTKM
-273 KLMVH
+273 MQY
-278 LNREIEVLELG
+278 LNREVEVLELG
-289 RKIQGQARDQMQK
+289 RKIQGKARDQMQK
-302 AEREYILRQQ
+302 AEREYLLRQQ
-312 LSAIRKELGEEAEDG
+312 LSAIRKELGEETDDG
-327 SEVKSL
+327 SEIKNL
-333 RDKIEEAK
+333 REKIDEAK
-341 LPPEA
+341 LPAEA
-346 EKEAKRELSRMEKL
+346 EKEAKRELGRMEKL
-360 NQTSPEYSVIRTYLE
+360 SASSPEYSVIRTYLE
-375 WMTGLPWNTLSSTP
+375 WMTSLPWNKTSATA
-389 IDINKAKETLDEDHY
+389 IDIAKAKNTLDEDHY

-416 LSVKKLGEERGAQEG
+416 LSVKKLGEERGAEGG
-431 IKVREPILCFAGP
+431 IKTREPILCFVGP

-453 QSVARA
+453 QSIARA
-459 LDRKFMRLSL
+459 LDRKFMRQSF

-491 RLIQVLKRVETRDPV
+491 RIIQALKRVETRDPV

-558 ANQLETIPA
+558 ANQLETIPP

-573 EVLQLPGYTE
+573 ELIQLPGYTE
-583 HEKLNIAKKYLVPKE
+583 HEKLKIAQRYLIPKE
-598 VKANALRAEEIV
+598 IQANALRPDELVIEEETLR
-610 IDDDAIRGIIKDYTR
+610 AMIKDYTR
-625 EAGVRNLEREIAHVC
+625 EAGVRNIEREIANVC
-640 RKAAKS
+640 RKAAKAV
-646 IAEGKPAPITVAEK
+646 AEGKPVPIVVKAE
-660 DLHDFLGKP
+660 DLHEYLGKP
-669 RFFDETSVMIDR
+669 RYFAETAIMIDR

-697 LFVEATRMPGNKQ
+697 LFVEATKMPGNKQ
-710 LTLTGQLGDVMKESA
+710 LMLTGQLGDVMKESA

-773 AIVSMLTGKLAKH
+773 AIVSMLTGKPAKH

-811 AAKRAGIK
+811 AAKRAGIN
-819 TVILPEKNKNDLE
+819 TVILPEKNRNDLE
-832 DVPADLR
+832 DVPEELR
-839 KEMYFIFV
+839 KEMTFIFV
-847 DTIDQVIKNA
+847 EQIDQVIKAA
-857 LKENHDAGA
+857 LKEN

>member
-1 MPPAGRQ
+1 
-8 VRRVPFRG
+8 
-16 LHPGQRGPR
+16 
-25 QRDRG
+25 
-30 IQERHAEDRPAQARM
+30 
-45 TGAGMKAMRLLS
+45 
-57 RLFGKQRPSARS
+57 
-69 SEMEDK
+69 MEDAILHTDDK
-75 LDTPQEKTPPVPA
+75 IPPVPA

-96 DTVVYPLTV
+96 DTVVFPLTV

-113 KSIKLINE
+113 KSVRLINE
-121 VTVGDKILALT
+121 VTMGDKILGLT
-132 AQRKVEIEV
+132 PQRKLDAEV
-141 SELKDINVVG
+141 TGISDIYSVG

-166 LRVLVQGIERISI
+166 LRVLVQGIERIRI
-179 AEFVQTEPYIRAKV
+179 TEFVQTEPFIRARIS
-193 KALPDTTE
+193 AHPDKME
-201 KSVELE
+201 KSVAID

-214 EVFQKM
+214 EIFQKM

-227 PEELSAAALNIED
+227 PEELSSAAVNIED
-240 PRQLAY
+240 PRQLVY
-246 LVATNVRLD
+246 LIASNIRLD
-255 LAQRQEILEI
+255 LPLRQDILEAELVH
-265 DPVPEKMK
+265 DKLA
-273 KLMVH
+273 KLMQF

-289 RKIQGQARDQMQK
+289 RKIQGQAKDQMQK
-302 AEREYILRQQ
+302 AEREYLLRQQ
-312 LSAIRKELGEEAEDG
+312 LSAIRKELGEESEDG
-327 SEVKSL
+327 SEIKNL
-333 RDKIEEAK
+333 REKIEQAK

-346 EKEAKRELSRMEKL
+346 EKEAKRELGRMEKL
-360 NQTSPEYSVIRTYLE
+360 SPASPEYSVIRTYLE
-375 WMTGLPWNTLSSTP
+375 WMTIIPWNKTSASA
-389 IDINKAKETLDEDHY
+389 IDIVKAKQTLDEDHY
-404 DLEKVK
+404 GLEKVK

-416 LSVKKLGEERGAQEG
+416 LSVKKLGEERGQEEG
-431 IKVREPILCFAGP
+431 IKTREPILCFVGP

-453 QSVARA
+453 QSIARA
-459 LDRKFMRLSL
+459 LDRKFMRMSL

-491 RLIQVLKRVETRDPV
+491 RIIQAIKRVETKDPV
-506 IMLDEVDKIGADW
+506 IMLDEVDKVGSDW

-558 ANQLETIPA
+558 ANQLETIPP

-573 EVLQLPGYTE
+573 EVIQLPGYTE
-583 HEKLNIAKKYLVPKE
+583 HEKKNIAQKYLIPKE
-598 VKANALRAEEIV
+598 IKANALRSEEIV
-610 IDDDAIRGIIKDYTR
+610 LEEDALKGIIKDYTR
-625 EAGVRNLEREIAHVC
+625 EAGVRSLEREIANVC
-640 RKAAKS
+640 RKVAKS
-646 IAEGKPAPITVAEK
+646 VAEGKETPITVKAGDLNEYLGRPKYFAE
-660 DLHDFLGKP
+660 
-669 RFFDETSVMIDR
+669 TAIMIDR

-697 LFVEATRMPGNKQ
+697 LFVEATQMPGNKQ

-734 QAETFGINKDFF
+734 QAETFGINKDFY

-773 AIVSMLTGKLAKH
+773 AIVSMLTGKLVKP

-819 TVILPEKNKNDLE
+819 TIILPEKNKHDIE
-832 DVPADLR
+832 EVPEDLR
-839 KEMYFIFV
+839 KEMEFIFV
-847 DTIDQVIKNA
+847 DTIDQVINNA
-857 LKENHDAGA
+857 LIEKNTVT